1 MSHFARKI
9 HLNKCWGIAVLYQE
23 VSDNDIIE
31 YTVYIFLILTDNFSF
46 IHTQEGVNKKQK
58 TKNSMTKKNWIVLVS
73 LIWIAWN
80 IVTKTRA
87 AISAHNNRS
96 I

>member
-58 TKNSMTKKNWIVLVS
+58 TLWQKKIELYWFPLFELHEIL
-73 LIWIAWN
+73 
-80 IVTKTRA
+80 
-87 AISAHNNRS
+87 
-96 I
+96 